1 MTAKNHLTTAPP
13 FEVEQ
18 CLRRLG
24 ANLRA
29 ARLRRNLTIAEV
41 ARKIGAGPRPI
52 ADAEQ
57 GKITSAAA
65 VYIALLW
72 AYDLLGPMEDI
83 ADPALDR
90 EGLAS
95 DSPRLRARAR
105 GTASLDDNF

>member
-1 MTAKNHLTTAPP
+1 MTAKNPLTTAPP
-13 FEVEQ
+13 FAVEQ
-18 CLRRLG
+18 CLKRLG

-41 ARKIGAGPRPI
+41 AQKIGAGPRPV
-52 ADAEQ
+52 AAAEQ

-72 AYDLLGPMEDI
+72 AYDLLGPMDDI
-83 ADPALDR
+83 ANPALDR

-95 DSPRLRARAR
+95 DSARLRARAR